1 MTHSIIFSGFGGQGI
16 MLMGQ
21 LLAQAG
27 MLEGK
32 KVSWI
37 PSYGPEM
44 RGGTAYC
51 CVIISDQPIGS
62 PMVTEPTL
70 VAAMNLPSVVRF
82 APQLVPGGILIINS
96 SLAPDKSDRS
106 DITQI
111 CAPINQMADELGNVK
126 IANLIGLGL
135 VVAACK
141 PVSPKGMH
149 KGLDTL
155 LGKKFAKKSKLV
167 ELNTTALNRGL
178 EYLK

>member
-32 KVSWI
+32 NVSWI

-51 CVIISDQPIGS
+51 CVTISDRPIGS

-70 VAAMNLPSVVRF
+70 VAAMNLPSVTRF
-82 APQLVPGGILIINS
+82 APQLVPSGVLIINS
-96 SLAPDKSDRS
+96 SLAPERSARS

-111 CAPINQMADELGNVK
+111 CAPINQIADELGSAK
-126 IANLIGLGL
+126 IVNMIGLGL
-135 VVAACK
+135 VIAACA
-141 PVSPKGMH
+141 PVSEASMRKGVE
-149 KGLDTL
+149 LL
-155 LGKKFAKKSKLV
+155 LGKKFAQKPELL
-167 ELNTTALNRGL
+167 ELNLRALRRGI
-178 EYLK
+178 EQIT

>member
-21 LLAQAG
+21 LLAEAG
-27 MLEGK
+27 MLAGK

-51 CVIISDQPIGS
+51 CVTISEQPIGS

-70 VAAMNLPSVVRF
+70 VVAMNLPSVIRF
-82 APQLVPGGILIINS
+82 APQLVPGGTLIINA
-96 SLAPDKSDRS
+96 SLAPEKSDRA

-111 CAPINQMADELGNVK
+111 SAPINQIADELGNAKTV
-126 IANLIGLGL
+126 NLIALGM
-135 VVAACK
+135 VIAACK
-141 PVSPKGMH
+141 PVSEDEMR
-149 KGLDTL
+149 KGLVAMM
-155 LGKKFAKKSKLV
+155 GKKFAQKP
-167 ELNTTALNRGL
+167 ELLDLNMKALHRGM
-178 EYLK
+178 EQHR